1 MDNKIEIRIVCDND
15 DPDTINDAI
24 DALKDRIERM
34 GSTCGT
40 VEGDNYVIEIN

>member
-1 MDNKIEIRIVCDND
+1 MNNQIEIRIVCDNND
-15 DPDTINDAI
+15 TETINNAI

-40 VEGDNYVIEIN
+40 VEGDDYVIEIN